1 MEMYNRP
8 TVRDSDAL
16 GDRMA
21 RQYCMTVDEN
31 VLYAKRN
38 VVDSIWKEARIEGIG
53 VTFPDTREIFEGR
66 SVAGLSIDATIAIVN
81 LKRAW
86 QFLFD
91 ALSTPVDLSYVKQM
105 NGIVGKDIVFDAGQ
119 LRMADVSIGGTAWK
133 PGIPSPEA
141 SRAHID
147 EISASAP
154 GIGRALRMFSYLCR
168 AQLFN
173 DGNKRTAQLV
183 ANSMMIADGCGVLA
197 IPPECKRDFET
208 ELIAFYESGDDA
220 ALIEFL
226 MERAVDGYD
235 SAPR

>member
-1 MEMYNRP
+1 
-8 TVRDSDAL
+8 
-16 GDRMA
+16 
-21 RQYCMTVDEN
+21 
-31 VLYAKRN
+31 
-38 VVDSIWKEARIEGIG
+38 
-53 VTFPDTREIFEGR
+53 
-66 SVAGLSIDATIAIVN
+66 
-81 LKRAW
+81 
-86 QFLFD
+86 
-91 ALSTPVDLSYVKQM
+91 M

-154 GIGRALRMFSYLCR
+154 GIDRALRMFSYLCR